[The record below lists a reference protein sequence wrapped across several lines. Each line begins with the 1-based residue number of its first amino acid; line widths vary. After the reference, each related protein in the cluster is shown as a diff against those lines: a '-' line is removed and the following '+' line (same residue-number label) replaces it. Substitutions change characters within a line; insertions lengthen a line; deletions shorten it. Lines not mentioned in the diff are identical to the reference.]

1 MKKSLLKNFL
11 KRITLTV
18 IIFGL
23 VTMTVFGMY
32 YFVEKKVVYP
42 LSYEREVL
50 IYSDTFSLDP
60 FLVFSVIKIESG
72 FDENALSNKGAK
84 GLMQIIEPTAKFIA
98 EALDVK
104 NYDLYDAD
112 TNIRFGCYY
121 LRYLLDRFEIQN
133 TALCAYNAGEGNVND
148 WLSENSLSK
157 DGKNLDYIPFKE
169 TREYIKKFEKT
180 LSKYKKLYGKLL
192 DKQKNIEYYNKAT
205 M

>member
-1 MKKSLLKNFL
+1 MKKNLLKNFL
-11 KRITLTV
+11 KRVTV
-18 IIFGL
+18 TVVLFGL
-23 VTMTVFGMY
+23 VTMTAFGTY

-42 LSYEREVL
+42 LLYEREVL

-72 FDENALSNKGAK
+72 FDENALSSKGAK

-98 EALDVK
+98 EALNVK

-133 TALCAYNAGEGNVND
+133 TALCAYNAGEGNISD

-157 DGKNLDYIPFKE
+157 DGKNIDYIPFKE

-180 LSKYKKLYGKLL
+180 LLKYKKLYGKLL
-192 DKQKNIEYYNKAT
+192 DKQKNIEYYNRAT